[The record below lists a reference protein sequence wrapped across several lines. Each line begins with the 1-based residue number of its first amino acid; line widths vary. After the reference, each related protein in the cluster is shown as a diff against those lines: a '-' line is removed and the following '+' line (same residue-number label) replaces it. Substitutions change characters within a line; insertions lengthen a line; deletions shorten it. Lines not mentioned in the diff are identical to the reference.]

1 MDVISFHKCVYFTP
15 PPFVCVCGG
24 SKCEL
29 QRLKYRE
36 QSIFAQICGI
46 ISNEL
51 NKVT

>member
-15 PPFVCVCGG
+15 PPFVCVWGG